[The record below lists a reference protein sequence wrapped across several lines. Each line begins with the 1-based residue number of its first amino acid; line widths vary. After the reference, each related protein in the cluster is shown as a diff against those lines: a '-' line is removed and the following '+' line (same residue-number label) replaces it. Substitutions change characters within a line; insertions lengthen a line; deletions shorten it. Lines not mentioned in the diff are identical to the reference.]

1 MKPSSALSVLVAA
14 IVVGAAIGLGDI
26 LGRAPS
32 GAPRTIAVTGLGFVR
47 ATPDTFSFS
56 IDVHTTGASTAA
68 ALTAND
74 ARTRQVDAAL
84 RAGGVAAGSLATTS
98 LDVSPTYGSRGQI
111 TGYAVDDQ
119 IDVTSH
125 LVNRAGTIL
134 GAAIAAA
141 GNAGQ
146 VSGLTFSLSAQ
157 SPARARARVAAL
169 ANANHAA
176 RELARAAGDHLGE
189 VVSLVDHEHAV
200 PQEVPIPVFASAAAA
215 PRVPVAPA
223 TQSVS
228 VSVSVV
234 YQLT

>member
-1 MKPSSALSVLVAA
+1 MKPSHALSVLVAA
-14 IVVGAAIGLGDI
+14 IVVAAAIGLGDV
-26 LGRAPS
+26 LGRAHV
-32 GAPRTIAVTGLGFVR
+32 GAPRTISVTGLGVVR

-68 ALTAND
+68 ALVAND

-84 RAGGVAAGSLATTS
+84 RAAGVAAGSLATTS
-98 LDVSPTYGSRGQI
+98 LAVSPTYGPQGQI
-111 TGYAVDDQ
+111 TGYGVDDQ

-125 LVNRAGTIL
+125 LVDRAGTIL
-134 GAAIAAA
+134 GAAIDAA

-157 SPARARARVAAL
+157 SPVRARARVAAV
-169 ANANHAA
+169 ANADHAA
-176 RELARAAGDHLGE
+176 RELARAAGAHLGP

-200 PQEVPIPVFASAAAA
+200 PLEVPLPVFASTAAV
-215 PRVPVAPA
+215 PRVPVSPA
-223 TQSVS
+223 TQSVA
-228 VSVSVV
+228 VSVAVV